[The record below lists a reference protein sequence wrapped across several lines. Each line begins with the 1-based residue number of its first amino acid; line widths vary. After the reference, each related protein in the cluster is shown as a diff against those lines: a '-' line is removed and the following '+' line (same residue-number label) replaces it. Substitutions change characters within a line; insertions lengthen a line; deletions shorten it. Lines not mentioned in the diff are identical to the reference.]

1 MEVDVQLKSCTP
13 TKKRREGERNSKC
26 SVNEARR
33 QWFKTFPPKNTLC
46 VCVCLHVCCLNGS
59 NKDQFV
65 LAFSQRNSFFEP
77 APWFQPVKISVS
89 DMCEGPLTSGLA
101 GGDEHVCWEWWHL
114 HCGRDHKNLMCKK
127 TWKLYMVFF
136 LLTKGLIKTLNQMY
150 LKSGLSSTTLCSF
163 FLGISSSAGP
173 TLL

>member
-1 MEVDVQLKSCTP
+1 MKPEDNGLKHFLPRTHS
-13 TKKRREGERNSKC
+13 
-26 SVNEARR
+26 
-33 QWFKTFPPKNTLC
+33 

-163 FLGISSSAGP
+163 FLGLRGI
-173 TLL
+173 TLWCHNS